1 MTTKGTLRWRWG
13 GVLLGGALLSC
24 ASALAQREDTAPIA
38 SHLHG
43 SWRLISWEERD
54 STGRVSYPLG
64 PHAIGQIMYTPDGRM
79 FAQLM
84 RPDSGRFASED
95 WRKATPEEKS
105 AAWGNYFGYFGT
117 FSIDP
122 DNKAIV
128 HHIEGSWFPNLV
140 GTDQIR
146 YFRLEGDR
154 LLLDADTEWGK
165 VHIVWQKVASS

>member
-1 MTTKGTLRWRWG
+1 MTTKKRLRFG
-13 GVLLGGALLSC
+13 GLLLGAALLSC
-24 ASALAQREDTAPIA
+24 VSALAQREDTAPIA
-38 SHLHG
+38 SRLLG

-54 STGRVSYPLG
+54 GEGRVSYPLG
-64 PHAIGQIMYTPDGRM
+64 PDAIGQIMYTQDGRM
-79 FAQLM
+79 SAQLM
-84 RPDSGRFASED
+84 RPDSARFASED
-95 WRKATPEEKS
+95 WRKATIEGKS

-122 DNKAIV
+122 DNNAIV

-146 YFRLEGDR
+146 FFRLEGDR